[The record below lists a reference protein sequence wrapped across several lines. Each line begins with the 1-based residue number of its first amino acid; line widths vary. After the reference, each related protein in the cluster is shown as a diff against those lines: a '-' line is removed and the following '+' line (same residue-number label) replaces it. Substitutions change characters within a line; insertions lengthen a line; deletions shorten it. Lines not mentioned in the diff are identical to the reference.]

1 MKLNY
6 RRTLLTGLAF
16 MAIYSFW
23 QTYDNVVPLIL
34 KNSFQMNEIVTGAV
48 MAADNVLALF
58 LLPLFGTLS
67 DKVNTKWGKRKPFIV
82 VGSFLSMIAIA
93 FMPIGDNAR
102 SLPMFLISTGLVLLF
117 MAFFRSP
124 AVALMPD
131 VTPRPLRSKGNA
143 IINLTGTVGAI
154 YALIMTG
161 LVVGEGKTPDY
172 TALFVS
178 VIIFMAICTFVLMF
192 TVKENQWGEEARET
206 ERRYPELMEKEEEQE
221 SAVEG
226 AKGKLSKPKKKSLIF
241 LLLSVAFW
249 YMAYNAVTS
258 TFSRYATEVWGLENG
273 GYADCLMVA
282 TVAAV
287 FSYIPLGFLASKI
300 GRKKSILIGV
310 VGLFLSFFYVGFFSG
325 YHFMINLGFVIVGIS
340 WAAINVNSFP
350 MVVEIANDGDVGK
363 YTGYYYMFS
372 MAAQV
377 LTPVLSG
384 VFLQLIS
391 YKTLFPYACIFSA
404 LAFVT
409 MLLVKHGDVKP
420 MAKKSV
426 LESFD
431 IDD

>member
-23 QTYDNVVPLIL
+23 QTYDNIVPLIL
-34 KNSFQMNEIVTGAV
+34 KNSFGMNEIITGAV

-67 DKVNTKWGKRKPFIV
+67 DKVNSKWGKRKPFIV
-82 VGSFLSMIAIA
+82 IGSFLSVLAIV
-93 FMPIGDNAR
+93 FMPIGDNTR
-102 SLPMFLISTGLVLLF
+102 NLPLFLISTGLVLLF

-154 YALIMTG
+154 YALLMTG
-161 LVVGEGKTPDY
+161 VLVGDGKTPDY
-172 TALFVS
+172 TALFWS
-178 VIIFMAICTFVLMF
+178 VIIFMVVCILILMF
-192 TVKENQWGEEARET
+192 TVNEKKWGEEAREA
-206 ERRYPELMEKEEEQE
+206 EKAHPELMEAEEEEQP
-221 SAVEG
+221 VEG
-226 AKGKLSKPKKKSLIF
+226 AKRKLSKPKKKSLIF

-258 TFSRYATEVWGLENG
+258 AFSRYATEVWNLESG

-282 TVAAV
+282 TVAAII
-287 FSYIPLGFLASKI
+287 SYIPLGFLASKI
-300 GRKKSILIGV
+300 GRKKSILMGV
-310 VGLFLSFFYVGFFSG
+310 VGLFIGFLYVGFFTQ
-325 YHFMINLGFVIVGIS
+325 YHFLINVGFVIVGIS
-340 WAAINVNSFP
+340 WGAINVNSFP

-363 YTGYYYMFS
+363 YTGYYYVFS
-372 MAAQV
+372 MAAQI

-384 VFLQLIS
+384 ALLQLVS
-391 YKTLFPYACIFSA
+391 YTTLFPYSCAFSI
-404 LAFVT
+404 LAFLT
-409 MLLVKHGDVKP
+409 MLMVKHGDTKP
-420 MAKKSV
+420 VAKKSM
-426 LESFD
+426 LENFD

>member
-6 RRTLLTGLAF
+6 RRTILTGLAF

-23 QTYDNVVPLIL
+23 QTYDNIVPLIL
-34 KNSFQMNEIVTGAV
+34 KNSFGMNEIVTGVV

-67 DKVNTKWGKRKPFIV
+67 DKVDTKWGKRKPFIV
-82 VGSFLSMIAIA
+82 VGTALTVIAIA

-102 SLPMFLISTGLVLLF
+102 NLPLFLISTGLVLLF

-124 AVALMPD
+124 SVALMPD

-143 IINLTGTVGAI
+143 IINLMGTVGAI
-154 YALIMTG
+154 YALVMTG
-161 LVVGEGKTPDY
+161 LVVGDGKTPDY
-172 TALFVS
+172 TALFWS
-178 VIIFMAICTFVLMF
+178 VIIFMIISISVMML
-192 TVKENQWGEEARET
+192 TVNEKKWGEEARTLEKAH
-206 ERRYPELMEKEEEQE
+206 PELMEEDEEE
-221 SAVEG
+221 SVTDG
-226 AKGKLSKPKKKSLIF
+226 GKRKLSKPKKKSLIF

-258 TFSRYATEVWGLENG
+258 AFSRYATEVWELENG

-287 FSYIPLGFLASKI
+287 ISYIPLGFLASKI
-300 GRKKSILIGV
+300 GRKKSILMGII
-310 VGLFLSFFYVGFFSG
+310 GLFIGFFYVGLFTQ
-325 YHFMINLGFVIVGIS
+325 YHFMINLGFVIVGVC
-340 WAAINVNSFP
+340 WGAINVNSFP

-363 YTGYYYMFS
+363 YTGYYYVFS
-372 MAAQV
+372 MAAQI

-384 VFLQLIS
+384 VLLQMVS
-391 YKTLFPYACIFSA
+391 YTTLFPYACGFSV
-404 LAFVT
+404 LAFFT
-409 MLLVKHGDVKP
+409 MIMVKHGDTRP
-420 MAKKSV
+420 IAKKSM
-426 LESFD
+426 LENFD

>member
-6 RRTLLTGLAF
+6 RRTILTGLAF

-23 QTYDNVVPLIL
+23 QTYDNIVPLIL
-34 KNSFQMNEIVTGAV
+34 KHSFGMNEIITGAV

-67 DKVNTKWGKRKPFIV
+67 DKVDTKWGKRKPFILIGTALTV
-82 VGSFLSMIAIA
+82 VAIA

-102 SLPMFLISTGLVLLF
+102 NLPLFLISTGLVLLF

-143 IINLTGTVGAI
+143 IINLMGTVGAI
-154 YALIMTG
+154 YALLMTG
-161 LVVGEGKTPDY
+161 LVVGDGKTPDY
-172 TALFVS
+172 TALFWS
-178 VIIFMAICTFVLMF
+178 VIIFMVISICVMML
-192 TVKENQWGEEARET
+192 TVNEKKWGNEAREL
-206 ERRYPELMEKEEEQE
+206 EKAHPELMQDAEEE
-221 SAVEG
+221 APAEG
-226 AKGKLSKPKKKSLIF
+226 VKRKLSGPKKKSLIF

-258 TFSRYATEVWGLENG
+258 AFSRYATEVWALENG

-287 FSYIPLGFLASKI
+287 ISYIPLGFLASKI
-300 GRKKSILIGV
+300 GRKKSILMGI
-310 VGLFLSFFYVGFFSG
+310 VGLFIGFFYVGFFMQ
-325 YHFMINLGFVIVGIS
+325 YHFMINLGFVLIGVS
-340 WAAINVNSFP
+340 WGAINVNSFP

-363 YTGYYYMFS
+363 YTGYYYVFS
-372 MAAQV
+372 MAAQI

-384 VFLQLIS
+384 ILLQKVS
-391 YKTLFPYACIFSA
+391 YITLFPYACVFSV
-404 LAFVT
+404 LAFLT
-409 MLLVKHGDVKP
+409 MMMVKHGDTRPV
-420 MAKKSV
+420 AKKSV
-426 LESFD
+426 LENFD

>member
-1 MKLNY
+1 
-6 RRTLLTGLAF
+6 
-16 MAIYSFW
+16 
-23 QTYDNVVPLIL
+23 
-34 KNSFQMNEIVTGAV
+34 
-48 MAADNVLALF
+48 
-58 LLPLFGTLS
+58 
-67 DKVNTKWGKRKPFIV
+67 
-82 VGSFLSMIAIA
+82 
-93 FMPIGDNAR
+93 
-102 SLPMFLISTGLVLLF
+102 
-117 MAFFRSP
+117 
-124 AVALMPD
+124 MPD

-172 TALFVS
+172 TALFWS
-178 VIIFMAICTFVLMF
+178 VIIFMAICIVVLMF

-206 ERRYPELMEKEEEQE
+206 ERQHPELMEKEEEQE
-221 SAVEG
+221 AATEG
-226 AKGKLSKPKKKSLIF
+226 AKGKLSRPKKKSLIF

-282 TVAAV
+282 TVAAIC
-287 FSYIPLGFLASKI
+287 SYIPLGVLASKV

-310 VGLFLSFFYVGFFSG
+310 VGLLLSFFYVGLFSG
-325 YHFMINLGFVIVGIS
+325 YHFVINLGFVVVGIS

-384 VFLQLIS
+384 VFLQMIS
-391 YKTLFPYACIFSA
+391 YKTLFPYACVFSA
-404 LAFVT
+404 LAFMT
-409 MLLVKHGDVKP
+409 MFFVKHGDVKP
-420 MAKKSV
+420 LAKKSA

-431 IDD
+431 IDE

>member
-6 RRTLLTGLAF
+6 RRTIFAGLAF
-16 MAIYSFW
+16 MAIFSFW
-23 QTYDNVVPLIL
+23 QTYDNIVPLIL
-34 KNSFQMNEIVTGAV
+34 KNSFHMNEITTGVV
-48 MAADNVLALF
+48 MAADNILALF

-67 DKVNTKWGKRKPFIV
+67 DKTETKWGKRKPYIV
-82 VGSFLSMIAIA
+82 IGSLLTVAAIA

-102 SLPMFLISTGLVLLF
+102 SLPMFLIATGAVLLF

-124 AVALMPD
+124 TVALMPD

-143 IINLTGTVGAI
+143 IINLMGTVGAI
-154 YALIMTG
+154 YALLMTKF
-161 LVVGEGKTPDY
+161 LVGEGLTPDY
-172 TALFVS
+172 TLLFWS
-178 VIIFMAICTFVLMF
+178 VIIFILISTLVIVI
-192 TVKENQWGEEARET
+192 TVHENKWAKEARET
-206 ERRYPELMEKEEEQE
+206 ERKYPELLEDAQEEEKE
-221 SAVEG
+221 
-226 AKGKLSKPKKKSLIF
+226 GKKVKLRGPKLRSLIF

-258 TFSRYATEVWGLENG
+258 AFSRYATEVWKLEGG

-287 FSYIPLGFLASKI
+287 ISYVPLGFLASAI
-300 GRKKSILIGV
+300 GRKKSIVFGV
-310 VGLFLSFFYVGFFSG
+310 IGLFAGFAYVGFFG
-325 YHFMINLGFVIVGIS
+325 TYHFMINAGFVVVGIS

-363 YTGYYYMFS
+363 YTGYYYVFS
-372 MAAQV
+372 MAAQI

-384 VFLQLIS
+384 VLLQQIS
-391 YKTLFPYACIFSA
+391 YATLFPYSCFFSA

-409 MLLVKHGDVKP
+409 MLFVKHGDTKP
-420 MAKKSV
+420 IAKKSM

-431 IDD
+431 VDD